1 MKNLLKMIDIYPQNF
16 FYLQGWEVNE
26 HSFRRNNVNHFFNY
40 FIICRSHDRK
50 RYLLSRKTFS
60 NRIYQTEKF
69 TPSFRI
75 NQNITKIGF
84 SITKWIDLVD
94 DPSFIKIIPFF
105 YLQTK
110 NKNGTYIYREYFL
123 EIEDCK
129 KSELNSM
136 YFQKCIKNLDVYI
149 LKFSIIM
156 KKIYKVTINRNI
168 F

>member
-1 MKNLLKMIDIYPQNF
+1 MIGKDIY
-16 FYLQGWEVNE
+16 
-26 HSFRRNNVNHFFNY
+26 FREKPSV
-40 FIICRSHDRK
+40 IE
-50 RYLLSRKTFS
+50 FS
-60 NRIYQTEKF
+60 KQEKF